1 MNMLIIRK
9 YKKCFLL
16 GICLFSLFSCKGE
29 QTDTMYE
36 VSTDERHEKQY
47 IIIEPETV
55 LSIYQVEGTA
65 TDGGSFIGEVKIKGD
80 VGAGYITRDSTSTQ
94 LYIEVRRSQEG
105 GLIGTD
111 VNGEVYQLTF
121 KGDE

>member
-1 MNMLIIRK
+1 ML
-9 YKKCFLL
+9 
-16 GICLFSLFSCKGE
+16 CLCLVFSTSCKSE
-29 QTDTMYE
+29 DKEEKEDNQIKE
-36 VSTDERHEKQY
+36 VKLPEYIVVNQDENEY
-47 IIIEPETV
+47 TY
-55 LSIYQVEGTA
+55 LVEGT
-65 TDGGSFIGEVKIKGD
+65 DQSGLLFKGQVRVKGD
-80 VGAGYITRDSTSTQ
+80 VGAGYIAKDSTSAQ